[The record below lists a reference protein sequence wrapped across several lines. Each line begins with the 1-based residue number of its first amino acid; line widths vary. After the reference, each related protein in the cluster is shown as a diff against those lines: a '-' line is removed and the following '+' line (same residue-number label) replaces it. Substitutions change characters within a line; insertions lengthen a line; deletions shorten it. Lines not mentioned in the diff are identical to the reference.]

1 MYFLTKT
8 IMSLFLTV
16 HTMRKRAL
24 SFNSQVGIC
33 PAAIRRLLALASK
46 IQPMATA
53 RSENFAI
60 DVIIGWSAS
69 ILPLARSG
77 LLKLAAPCFCP

>member
-60 DVIIGWSAS
+60 DVIIGVVSVHPPPS
-69 ILPLARSG
+69 LAQG
-77 LLKLAAPCFCP
+77 C